1 MPSTP
6 PIEHQADA
14 GRFVQQHGEVQA
26 LLTYRRDGDLIDFTH
41 TNVPPSLGGQG
52 IAGRIVKA
60 GLDYARE
67 AGLRV
72 RPSCSYVRH
81 YIKKHPEYADLVD

>member
-6 PIEHQADA
+6 SIEHQPDV
-14 GRFVQQHGEVQA
+14 GRFVQQHGDALA
-26 LLTYRRDGDLIDFTH
+26 LLTYRRDGDVIDFTH
-41 TNVPPSLGGQG
+41 TGVPPSLGGQG

-72 RPSCSYVRH
+72 RASCSYVRH
-81 YIKKHPEYADLVD
+81 YIDRHPEYAELVG